1 MFSDSSLYLYVKI
14 KSLQIATILYIILA
28 LLLSLSTAFFQY
40 YYKVKSKPKVTS
52 LLFVL
57 KSLSLFLL
65 ILLLINPTIEN
76 TVIENEK
83 PILAVLADNSK
94 SIPFFKEDKSVK
106 EIIANI
112 KNNKDLKDEFSINEF
127 TFGKD
132 LQVLDSLT
140 FLENETNIA
149 AAIVDV
155 NELNKDKIAPIILIT
170 DGNQTIGSEYEFL
183 NKKQP
188 IYPIVIGDTTKYV
201 DVKITQLNVNKYSY
215 IKNKFPVEV
224 ILNYEGNET
233 VTTQFSIFSDG
244 KTVFRENVTF
254 SSNKK
259 SATITANL
267 TSTKEGLQ
275 YYTASIRKI
284 NNEKNIKNNSKSFS
298 VEVIDE
304 QTKVL
309 ILSSVLHPDIGTLKK
324 SIESNKQRS
333 VDVFLVDKFNNNIND
348 YQLVVLYQL
357 NSKFNKI
364 ISELKQNNSNY
375 LLISGSNTDWNF
387 INKQQLGFTKNA
399 INQTENY
406 GAIYNDSFLTF
417 LQDNIGFDNFPPLKD
432 KFGEIIISKE
442 HQTLL
447 HQNIN
452 GVATKQPLLTTFEIN
467 NQKSAVLFGEGIWKW
482 RAASFLNSNSFEE
495 FDKFTGSLI
504 QFLASNK
511 KRNRLEIN
519 AESLYPANST
529 INISAFYTD
538 KNYQFDARAAL
549 EITITN
555 TETKE
560 VSKIPFSLIHN
571 SYQVEIENLT
581 SEDYSYKVEV
591 LNQKI
596 IKYGRFKI
604 TDYQIEEQFTNA
616 NVNKLQQLATKTG
629 GKLFYKNQINDLTK
643 ELLTNE
649 SFYTVQKSSVKQQN
663 LINWK
668 WILFF
673 VIGLFTAEWFI
684 RKYHGKI

>member
-1 MFSDSSLYLYVKI
+1 M
-14 KSLQIATILYIILA
+14 QIATILYTILA
-28 LLLSLSTAFFQY
+28 LLLSLSIAFFQY
-40 YYKVKSKPKVTS
+40 YYKVKNKPKVTN

-57 KSLSLFLL
+57 KTLSLFLL

-94 SIPFFKEDKSVK
+94 SVPFFKEDKNVK
-106 EIIANI
+106 GIIATI
-112 KNNKDLKDEFSINEF
+112 KNNNDLKNKFSVKQF

-132 LQVLDSLT
+132 LQVLDS
-140 FLENETNIA
+140 FSFSENETNIE
-149 AAIVDV
+149 AAITGID
-155 NELNKDKIAPIILIT
+155 ELYKEKIAPIILIT
-170 DGNQTIGSEYEFL
+170 DGNQTIGSDYEFL
-183 NKKQP
+183 NTKQP

-224 ILNYEGNET
+224 ILNYEGNEN
-233 VTTQFSIFSDG
+233 VTTQFSIFNEG
-244 KTVFRENVTF
+244 KTVFRKDVTF
-254 SSNKK
+254 SSDKK

-284 NNEKNIKNNSKSFS
+284 NNEKNTKNNSKNFS

-309 ILSSVLHPDIGTLKK
+309 ILTSVLHPDIGALKK
-324 SIESNKQRS
+324 SIESNKQRT
-333 VDVFLVDKFNNNIND
+333 VDVFLIDKFKNNLYD
-348 YQLVVLYQL
+348 YQLVILYQL
-357 NSKFNKI
+357 NNKFNHF
-364 ISELKQNNSNY
+364 ISDLKQNNSNY

-406 GAIYNDSFLTF
+406 GAIYNDGFLTF
-417 LQDNIGFDNFPPLKD
+417 LQEDIGFSNFPPLKD
-432 KFGEIIISKE
+432 KFGEVVISKE

-447 HQNIN
+447 YQNIN
-452 GVATKQPLLTTFEIN
+452 GVVTKQSLLATFDIN

-482 RAASFLNSNSFEE
+482 RAASFLNTNSFEE
-495 FDKFTGSLI
+495 FDKFTGSLV

-549 EITITN
+549 EISITN

-581 SEDYSYKVEV
+581 SGDYTYKVEV

-596 IKYGRFKI
+596 NKYGRFKI

-629 GKLFYKNQINDLTK
+629 GKLFYKNQVDDLSK

-663 LINWK
+663 LIDWK
-668 WILFF
+668 WFLGI
-673 VIGLFTAEWFI
+673 VICLLSIEWFI

>member
-1 MFSDSSLYLYVKI
+1 
-14 KSLQIATILYIILA
+14 
-28 LLLSLSTAFFQY
+28 
-40 YYKVKSKPKVTS
+40 
-52 LLFVL
+52 
-57 KSLSLFLL
+57 
-65 ILLLINPTIEN
+65 
-76 TVIENEK
+76 
-83 PILAVLADNSK
+83 
-94 SIPFFKEDKSVK
+94 
-106 EIIANI
+106 
-112 KNNKDLKDEFSINEF
+112 
-127 TFGKD
+127 
-132 LQVLDSLT
+132 
-140 FLENETNIA
+140 
-149 AAIVDV
+149 
-155 NELNKDKIAPIILIT
+155 
-170 DGNQTIGSEYEFL
+170 
-183 NKKQP
+183 
-188 IYPIVIGDTTKYV
+188 
-201 DVKITQLNVNKYSY
+201 
-215 IKNKFPVEV
+215 
-224 ILNYEGNET
+224 
-233 VTTQFSIFSDG
+233 
-244 KTVFRENVTF
+244 
-254 SSNKK
+254 
-259 SATITANL
+259 
-267 TSTKEGLQ
+267 
-275 YYTASIRKI
+275 
-284 NNEKNIKNNSKSFS
+284 
-298 VEVIDE
+298 
-304 QTKVL
+304 L
-309 ILSSVLHPDIGTLKK
+309 ILSSVLHPDIGALKK
-324 SIESNKQRS
+324 TIESNKQRS
-333 VDVFLVDKFNNNIND
+333 VDVFLIDKFKNNIND
-348 YQLVVLYQL
+348 YQLVILYQL
-357 NSKFNKI
+357 NNKFNLV
-364 ISELKQNNSNY
+364 ISGLKQNNSNY

-417 LQDNIGFDNFPPLKD
+417 LQEDIGFNNYPPLKD

-511 KRNRLEIN
+511 KRDRLEIN

-555 TETKE
+555 KETKE
-560 VSKIPFSLIHN
+560 VTKIPFSLIHN

-581 SEDYSYKVEV
+581 SGDYSYKVEV

-629 GKLFYKNQINDLTK
+629 GKLFYKNQVDDLSK

-663 LINWK
+663 LIDWK